1 MCLRDRSLTVCQHPE
16 CIVFPVLP
24 QTPGQFNL
32 NKVMESLTFML
43 INRQSML
50 ASLYDST
57 KLLLDKTETLKMPSP
72 IEGPEKVVSDHP
84 FMTANRH
91 EFKIVPVES
100 PPSLVYKEKGFEL
113 LFKVEDSLQNL
124 TDIKEIF
131 KVKLFTSENPPK
143 LLKLNISS
151 KKIMRGTLE
160 GLMND
165 KRMVLFENIVINEVT
180 SHYVNET
187 FNLVV
192 TCENNNVQP
201 FVIENLNVRAR
212 NFHKKA
218 KGHN

>member
-1 MCLRDRSLTVCQHPE
+1 
-16 CIVFPVLP
+16 
-24 QTPGQFNL
+24 
-32 NKVMESLTFML
+32 
-43 INRQSML
+43 
-50 ASLYDST
+50 
-57 KLLLDKTETLKMPSP
+57 
-72 IEGPEKVVSDHP
+72 
-84 FMTANRH
+84 
-91 EFKIVPVES
+91 
-100 PPSLVYKEKGFEL
+100 
-113 LFKVEDSLQNL
+113 
-124 TDIKEIF
+124 
-131 KVKLFTSENPPK
+131 
-143 LLKLNISS
+143 
-151 KKIMRGTLE
+151 MRGTLE